1 MTDNNL
7 TPTGDEFSKKVLAVN
22 GGQYV
27 KSRREEKRAAQAL
40 ANIQRAADHDAAM
53 EQIRLTRAMAH
64 QAGRAALA
72 NHAIQEVITLTEI
85 EEQVRQAAPMAAVR
99 TAAVVNAFTAAA
111 QLALVR
117 Y

>member
-1 MTDNNL
+1 MTDTNSP
-7 TPTGDEFSKKVLAVN
+7 PTGDEFSKKVVSFFDGRSAR
-22 GGQYV
+22 
-27 KSRREEKRAAQAL
+27 SRRDEKRAAQTL
-40 ANIQRAADHDAAM
+40 ANIQRAADQDAAM

-72 NHAIQEVITLTEI
+72 NHAIQEVISLTEI

-99 TAAVVNAFTAAA
+99 TAAIVNAFTAAA
-111 QLALVR
+111 QLGLVR

>member
-1 MTDNNL
+1 MSDNNL
-7 TPTGDEFSKKVLAVN
+7 APTGDEFSKKVLAIN
-22 GGQYV
+22 GGQRM
-27 KSRREEKRAAQAL
+27 KSRREEKRAAQTL

-64 QAGRAALA
+64 QAGRSALT
-72 NHAIQEVITLTEI
+72 NQAIQEVISLTEI

-99 TAAVVNAFTAAA
+99 TAAVVNSFVAAS
-111 QLALVR
+111 QLLIVR